1 MSRMF
6 VALVAFLFAAPVT
19 AKPIG
24 PAHPIKI
31 AVIDSGIAKT
41 PLLAPLVVAEYDM
54 AGVFENRPAFQPAHD
69 HGTEVATV
77 IAREARAPI
86 QIYSLRIDTP
96 GECTDRSSGCS
107 FLDTNMI
114 AAIDKA
120 VDLGVDVIN
129 LSTGGSPTPEMQ
141 AAIRRASAHGIKIAI
156 AAGNQRGEPPYKALA
171 RAGGKNVWL
180 VGAMDGND
188 RPASFSARPR
198 DPDTADY
205 QFAWRLGLRV
215 KTQNM
220 EGKWVS
226 VSGTSLATPILTAE
240 IASLIAQKRK

>member
-1 MSRMF
+1 M
-6 VALVAFLFAAPVT
+6 ATPAAP
-19 AKPIG
+19 AK
-24 PAHPIKI
+24 PIKI
-31 AVIDSGIAKT
+31 AVIDSGVAQT
-41 PLLAPLVVAEYDM
+41 PLLAPLLVAEYDI
-54 AGVFENRPAFQPAHD
+54 ASAFEARPAFHPAHD

-77 IAREARAPI
+77 IAREARAPVRL
-86 QIYSLRIDTP
+86 YSLRIDTP
-96 GECTDRSSGCS
+96 GQCGDREGGCS

-141 AAIRRASAHGIKIAI
+141 AAIRRASARGIKIAI
-156 AAGNQRGEPPYKALA
+156 AAGNYHGEPHYTELA
-171 RAGGKNVWL
+171 RAGGRNVWL
-180 VGAMDGND
+180 VGAVDGND
-188 RPASFSARPR
+188 RPASFSAAPR
-198 DPDTADY
+198 DPEKIDY

-240 IASLIAQKRK
+240 IASRIAEKREAASRAGR